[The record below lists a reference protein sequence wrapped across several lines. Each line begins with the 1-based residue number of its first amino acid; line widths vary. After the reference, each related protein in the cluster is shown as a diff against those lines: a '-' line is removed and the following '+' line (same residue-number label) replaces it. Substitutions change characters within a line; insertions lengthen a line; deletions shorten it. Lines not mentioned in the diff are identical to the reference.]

1 MVWKLWL
8 FLKWIFAQLNGTITC
23 FIDKLTCV
31 FIVQF
36 FKEWIWFFFN
46 GVTYLT
52 AIFLEWDLRG
62 VGVRWTKVIKC
73 VKSRFDDSLLLFW
86 NLVQSLCKHKIFVSY
101 TCLIYWEQN
110 KLGYESHKF
119 SGHVLLLNNVICSK
133 HNMSIFYS
141 VF

>member
-8 FLKWIFAQLNGTITC
+8 FFKWVFAQLNGTITC

-52 AIFLEWDLRG
+52 TIFSEWDLRG

-73 VKSRFDDSLLLFW
+73 VKSRFDDFLLLFW
-86 NLVQSLCKHKIFVSY
+86 NLVQSLCKHKIFVSC

-110 KLGYESHKF
+110 KLGYECHKF